1 MTELAARAFFRFEV
15 PVVRRPAGLRIDGS
29 LAEWTPDTALP
40 DLGEMENRQSFAR
53 VHLSWDEDGLYV
65 GLHVEGKTNVVSH
78 RQHPHNAEALF
89 LWIDTRDVRD
99 AHRASRFC
107 HQFVAMP
114 RGGGPQRKGGAA
126 WQQPIRRAR
135 EATPICQP
143 QQLKVASK
151 CRKDGYSLELAIPR
165 SVLNGFDPD
174 QNKRLGFA
182 YLVTDHEH
190 GHQTWSVPG
199 RFPYNVDPS
208 TWAAVKLDGP

>member
-15 PVVRRPAGLRIDGS
+15 PITGRPQGLRIDGS
-29 LAEWTPDTALP
+29 LKEWGSESVLP
-40 DLGEMENRQSFAR
+40 DLGQMEGREPFAQVR
-53 VHLSWDEDGLYV
+53 LSWDAEGLYV
-65 GLHVEGKTNVVSH
+65 GLNVENKTSVVSH
-78 RQHPHNAEALF
+78 RQHPHNAESLT

-114 RGGGPQRKGGAA
+114 RGGGAQRKAATA
-126 WQQPIRRAR
+126 WQAPIRRAR

-143 QQLKVASK
+143 QQLKVASR
-151 CRKDGYSLELAIPR
+151 CGKDGYSLELALPR
-165 SVLNGFDPD
+165 SVLNGYDPEEND
-174 QNKRLGFA
+174 RLGFA

-199 RFPYNVDPS
+199 RFPFSVDPS
-208 TWAAVKLDGP
+208 TWAAIRLPTP